1 MFQSQI
7 VCWCLAVMFA
17 LLAIA
22 WGFVGI
28 AVTNFS
34 DATRIFLGIIA
45 LGFVFHA
52 ILFFVLAVE
61 ARKKRDNHGA

>member
-1 MFQSQI
+1 
-7 VCWCLAVMFA
+7 MFA
-17 LLAIA
+17 VLAIA

-28 AVTNFS
+28 AATNFS
-34 DATRIFLGIIA
+34 DATRIFLEIIA

-61 ARKKRDNHGA
+61 ARTRRDDDGA